1 MSERKWQ
8 ETGSRW
14 LKFNAVGA
22 LGVAVQLGM
31 LALLTRLAG
40 WNYLAATAIAV
51 EAALVHNFVWH
62 ERYTWADQT
71 RSAQTAGAIA
81 RRMLGFHAGNG
92 AVSLIGN
99 LALMAWLAGA
109 LHLPTLLANGVSI
122 VVCSVVNFVLGD
134 RLIFRAGPAPASGE
148 EQAALAG
155 LATAFCVEAPGG
167 AADLRARRTLVGHAD
182 EVALREG
189 QEKQRRR
196 GGKGQAE
203 TDGRPDEQRGERP
216 KQVERRERGE
226 DALELLTRAAKI
238 EAGARQ
244 PI

>member
-1 MSERKWQ
+1 MSADRWQ

-22 LGVAVQLGM
+22 LGVAVQLGA
-31 LALLTRLAG
+31 LALLTHVAG
-40 WNYLAATAIAV
+40 WNYLAATAVAV

-62 ERYTWADQT
+62 ERYTWADRT
-71 RSAQTAGAIA
+71 RPAQSGRALA
-81 RRMLGFHAGNG
+81 RRMLAFHAGNG
-92 AVSLIGN
+92 AVSLAGN

-109 LHLPTLLANGVSI
+109 LHLPTLVANGVSI
-122 VVCSVVNFVLGD
+122 VACSLVNFVLGD
-134 RLIFRAGPAPASGE
+134 RLIFRASSAPATGE

-155 LATAFCVEAPGG
+155 MATAFCAETPGG
-167 AADLRARRTLVGHAD
+167 AADLRARRRLVGHAD

-203 TDGRPDEQRGERP
+203 ADVRPQEQRGERP

-238 EAGARQ
+238 EAGTRQ